1 MHIADVTLIDVQE
14 VLPQGEALDLV
25 QASPA
30 IEFDGKVKG
39 SNTFADIAGSELVI
53 VTAGRPRKT
62 GSSRLDLAQENA
74 DMVSS
79 VAKEV
84 ARYAPNSKIMIVTN
98 PVDVMTYVAYR
109 RSGFERNRVFGMS
122 GILDALR
129 YRSCIA
135 LELGVSR
142 EDIRGLVIG
151 EHGDLM
157 IPLVDYTTVAGI
169 PIRKLLDEK
178 QIKKIIEKTKSSG
191 MDVITLKGGTVHA
204 PAAVI
209 AVMAEAIIKGRNR
222 VVGVSVIPN
231 GEYDLR
237 NVSVGLP
244 VVLGNNG
251 VERIIE
257 LELDEVTRGQ
267 LMRAAS
273 QIQSTISQTEAM

>member
-1 MHIADVTLIDVQE
+1 ME
-14 VLPQGEALDLV
+14 K
-25 QASPA
+25 S
-30 IEFDGKVKG
+30 KG

-53 VTAGRPRKT
+53 VTAGRPRKP

-74 DMVSS
+74 SIVSS
-79 VAKEV
+79 IVKEIV
-84 ARYAPNSKIMIVTN
+84 RYAPDCNIMIVTN

-109 RSGFERNRVFGMS
+109 KSGFERNRVFGMS

-129 YRSCIA
+129 YRSYIA
-135 LELGVSR
+135 LELSVSR

-157 IPLVDYTTVAGI
+157 IPLVDYTTVSGI
-169 PIRKLLDEK
+169 PIRKLLDEE
-178 QIKKIIEKTKSSG
+178 QIKKIVEKTKSSG
-191 MDVITLKGGTVHA
+191 MDVISLKGGTTHA

-222 VVGVSVIPN
+222 VVGVSVVPN
-231 GEYDLR
+231 GEYGLR
-237 NVSVGLP
+237 NVAVGLP

-257 LELDEVTRGQ
+257 LDLDDATRRQ
-267 LMRAAS
+267 LAHAAS
-273 QIQSTISQTEAM
+273 QIQSTISKTETTGS

>member
-14 VLPQGEALDLV
+14 GLPQGEALDLV

-74 DMVSS
+74 DIVSS
-79 VAKEV
+79 VAKEI

-109 RSGFERNRVFGMS
+109 RSGFERNRVVGMS

-157 IPLVDYTTVAGI
+157 IPLVDYTTVSGI

-191 MDVITLKGGTVHA
+191 MDVITLKGGTMHA

-222 VVGVSVIPN
+222 VVGASVIPN
-231 GEYDLR
+231 GEYNLR

-251 VERIIE
+251 IERIIE
-257 LELDEVTRGQ
+257 LELDDVTRGQ
-267 LMRAAS
+267 LMHAAS

>member
-1 MHIADVTLIDVQE
+1 MHISDVTLIDVQE
-14 VLPQGEALDLV
+14 GLPQGEALDLV

-39 SNTFADIAGSELVI
+39 SNDFADIAGSELVI
-53 VTAGRPRKT
+53 VTAGRPRKP
-62 GSSRLDLAQENA
+62 GSSRLDLARENA
-74 DMVSS
+74 EIISFI
-79 VAKEV
+79 AKKI
-84 ARYAPNSKIMIVTN
+84 AQYAPKCKIMIVTN
-98 PVDVMTYVAYR
+98 PVDVMTYIAYGK
-109 RSGFERNRVFGMS
+109 SKFERNRVFGMS

-129 YRSCIA
+129 YRSYIA
-135 LELGVSR
+135 LELSVSR

-157 IPLVDYTTVAGI
+157 IPLVDYTTVSGI
-169 PIRKLLDEK
+169 PIRKLLDENK
-178 QIKKIIEKTKSSG
+178 IKKIMEKTKSSG
-191 MDVITLKGGTVHA
+191 MDVISLKGSTTHA

-209 AVMAEAIIKGRNR
+209 AVTAEAIIKGRNR
-222 VVGVSVIPN
+222 VVGASVIPN

-244 VVLGNNG
+244 VVLGKNG

-257 LELDEVTRGQ
+257 LELDDATRGQ
-267 LMRAAS
+267 LMHAAS